1 MFVNSTYNITNF
13 TTSLA
18 YETEPN
24 GFPSQVNEFGQIVPY
39 YIVSQLTVA
48 ERLAPLLGVNFRTK
62 TNLTGRLEYKVER
75 NLSLNL
81 TNAQITETN
90 VKDYVIGLGYATTNF
105 RIPIRIGGQRK
116 VLENEL
122 NMRLDFSVRD
132 NQTVQR
138 AIARDDQGVESSQNQ
153 ITNGTRQLQLRPTID
168 YLISER
174 VNIQFYVLR
183 TVSDPKIST
192 SFRNS
197 VTEGGIQLRVSLQ

>member
-1 MFVNSTYNITNF
+1 
-13 TTSLA
+13 
-18 YETEPN
+18 
-24 GFPSQVNEFGQIVPY
+24 
-39 YIVSQLTVA
+39 
-48 ERLAPLLGVNFRTK
+48 
-62 TNLTGRLEYKVER
+62 
-75 NLSLNL
+75 
-81 TNAQITETN
+81 
-90 VKDYVIGLGYATTNF
+90 
-105 RIPIRIGGQRK
+105 

-138 AIARDDQGVESSQNQ
+138 AISRDSQGQETSQNQ